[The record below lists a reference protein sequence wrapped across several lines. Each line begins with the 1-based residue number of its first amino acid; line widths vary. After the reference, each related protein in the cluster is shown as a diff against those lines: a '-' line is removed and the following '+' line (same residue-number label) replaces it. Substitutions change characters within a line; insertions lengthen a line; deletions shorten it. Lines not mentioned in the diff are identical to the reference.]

1 MDDKTP
7 FAIDSDNPIWPFI
20 LGGTIF
26 GVMFGVVFGLII
38 GVTTGHLSTGIW
50 GGFAMAIEGTF
61 GFNIMII
68 RKLK

>member
-20 LGGTIF
+20 LGGAIF
-26 GVMFGVVFGLII
+26 GIMFGVVSGLIL
-38 GVTTGHLSTGIW
+38 GVITGHLSIGIW
-50 GGFAMAIEGTF
+50 GGVAMTIAGSI

>member
-7 FAIDSDNPIWPFI
+7 FVIDSDNPIWPFI

-26 GVMFGVVFGLII
+26 GVMVGVVLGLII
-38 GVTTGHLSTGIW
+38 GVTTGNLSTGIW
-50 GGFAMAIEGTF
+50 GGAVMSIAGAVV
-61 GFNIMII
+61 FNIMII

>member
-1 MDDKTP
+1 MDDKSP

-26 GVMFGVVFGLII
+26 GIMFGVVSGLIL
-38 GVTTGHLSTGIW
+38 GVITGHLSIGIW
-50 GGFAMAIEGTF
+50 GGVAMTIAGAI

>member
-1 MDDKTP
+1 MDDKTS

-26 GVMFGVVFGLII
+26 GIMFGVVSGLVL

-50 GGFAMAIEGTF
+50 GGAAMAIVGAI

-68 RKLK
+68 SKLK

>member
-1 MDDKTP
+1 MDYKTS
-7 FAIDSDNPIWPFI
+7 FAIDSDNPTWPFI

-26 GVMFGVVFGLII
+26 GIMFGVVSGLIL
-38 GVTTGHLSTGIW
+38 GVITGHLSIGIW
-50 GGFAMAIEGTF
+50 GGVAMTIAGAI

>member
-1 MDDKTP
+1 MDDKTR
-7 FAIDSDNPIWPFI
+7 FAIDSGNPIWPFI

-26 GVMFGVVFGLII
+26 GVMFGVGFGLII

-50 GGFAMAIEGTF
+50 GGVAMAIAGTI

-68 RKLK
+68 RNLK